1 MKASDARRSD
11 LVHERLRRV
20 VERFDEHVQVLAD
33 ACAAAER
40 DASARRSAAESEHAA
55 RVAEYDRLGDEIAAL
70 ADAVL
75 SHPMVRE
82 LGQIDVAP
90 APTLHEDES
99 IEALRRLYV
108 RRRERAFAAL
118 PGLHVPDVTRRDPS
132 VAVDPAPDGGDVD
145 EDEATFHVSEPS
157 PSAVTASVE
166 AESPAPATAT
176 ADRALPASTR
186 DDDVG
191 TERMPVDANV
201 SRCSACGASIPP
213 GAEGCPSCSPR
224 GGTVLAVAD
233 SVRDV
238 PPEFEARPRRAW
250 MGLLVAFF
258 VVALMGLVGVPNVWP
273 GVVARVPVLCSV
285 PGLGRVIPCPRVLT
299 TSDAV
304 LAALQRTAQAGGGI
318 VTLAEGTFSL
328 PAPPPQLS
336 GNVTIRGAGHDVSVL
351 RIEGS
356 GGGLRF
362 TGGGTLQIVDVGV
375 LLMGGGGGDVVT
387 MTGGTVRLERIAVA
401 GGTPGTNV
409 TGGGLVFGGS
419 VSGVVR
425 DCIVQANEFGVWVA
439 GTATPSITG
448 CTIAANR
455 ARGVSYHGDS
465 RGELVANTIERN
477 GYGLTGTNYW
487 QGVALQDRAA
497 PVIRNN
503 MIRDNAGIGVQYRDS
518 SGGRFSGNRVSGNG
532 WSIQLHA
539 EPTASVG
546 GLAVGVRGSDHR
558 PSPTIASDNT
568 FSNNYGGDFN
578 HYR

>member
-11 LVHERLRRV
+11 LVHERFGRI
-20 VERFDEHVQVLAD
+20 VERFDEHMKVLAD

-55 RVAEYDRLGDEIAAL
+55 RVAEYDRLGDEMAAL

-99 IEALRRLYV
+99 IEALRRLYA

-118 PGLHVPDVTRRDPS
+118 PGLHVPDVTRRDPL
-132 VAVDPAPDGGDVD
+132 VADDPAPEGGH
-145 EDEATFHVSEPS
+145 EDEPTFLVSEPS

-166 AESPAPATAT
+166 AESPAPATA
-176 ADRALPASTR
+176 DRALQASTG
-186 DDDVG
+186 DDVVG
-191 TERMPVDANV
+191 TERLPVDANV
-201 SRCSACGASIPP
+201 SRCAACGASIPP

-224 GGTVLAVAD
+224 DGTVLGVAD

-238 PPEFEARPRRAW
+238 PAEAEVRPRRAW
-250 MGLLVAFF
+250 RGLLVAVF
-258 VVALMGLVGVPNVWP
+258 VVALVGLVGVPNVWP

-285 PGLGRVIPCPRVLT
+285 PGLGWVIPCLRVT
-299 TSDAV
+299 TSDA
-304 LAALQRTAQAGGGI
+304 LLPALQRIAQAGGGF

-336 GNVTIRGAGHDVSVL
+336 GNVTIRGVGHDVSVL

-362 TGGGTLQIVDVGV
+362 TGGGTLQMVDVGV
-375 LLMGGGGGDVVT
+375 LLIRGGGGDVVT

-487 QGVALQDRAA
+487 QGIALQDRAA

-503 MIRDNAGIGVQYRDS
+503 TIRDNAGIGVQYRDR